1 MTWRLALLLAAVM
14 GGVALLIWGWPRP
27 APGIGDRP
35 LSALPPGPLKVV
47 AFGTSLTAKN
57 DWPDALVP
65 RLETCRGAPVEI
77 LRIARPGAGSDW
89 GETVLD
95 EVIAAAPDLVL
106 MEFAINDADI
116 RDGQSLAA
124 ARATHDRMLD
134 ALKAGLPEARVLLL
148 TMNHASGLRGLA
160 RPWLASHYA
169 QYRDLADA
177 HGTGLLD
184 LYPRWRD
191 AAPET
196 RTLADGLH
204 PSDAQVQA
212 VLLDPLEAAICTA

>member
-27 APGIGDRP
+27 APGLGDRP
-35 LSALPPGPLKVV
+35 LAALPEGPLKVV

-57 DWPDALVP
+57 DWPAALAP

-77 LRIARPGAGSDW
+77 LEIARPGAGSDW
-89 GETVLD
+89 GETQLE

-116 RDGQSLAA
+116 RDGQSPAA
-124 ARATHDRMLD
+124 ARATHDRILE
-134 ALKAGLPEARVLLL
+134 ALRTALPEARILLL

-160 RPWLASHYA
+160 RPWLATHYA
-169 QYRDLADA
+169 QYRDLAEA

-184 LYPRWRD
+184 LYPRWR
-191 AAPET
+191 AAPPEI

-204 PSDAQVQA
+204 PSDAQVRA
-212 VLLDPLEAAICTA
+212 VLMDPLEAAICAA